1 MADYK
6 LGIPGLDQAIPQ
18 VRGGTNFLVV
28 GPPQSGKEV
37 IVHNAT
43 YAGLTEGEAAI
54 LVSTGLSGEDA
65 WRWFQANG
73 MDLEPA
79 KGRVG
84 IVDCVSQTI
93 GLSVGDTERIKRVSS
108 PVNLTGISVAITGFF
123 EEFWMKRGIRKA
135 RLSIHSLST
144 MLMYSNLQTV
154 FRFLHVFT
162 GRIKSAD
169 ALGFYV
175 IEEGMHDAQ
184 TLTTLKQ
191 LADGIIEVKIE
202 NDRPAMRVT
211 MTGKACPWIPFEVD
225 GGRVKPQGPPK

>member
-6 LGIPGLDQAIPQ
+6 LGIPGLDEVLSPI
-18 VRGGTNFLVV
+18 RGGSNFLVI
-28 GPPQSGKEV
+28 GPPMSGKEV
-37 IVHNAT
+37 LVHNAT
-43 YAGLTEGEAAI
+43 YSGLSEGEAAI
-54 LVSTGLSGEDA
+54 MVSTGLSGEDV
-65 WRWFQANG
+65 WKWFQANG
-73 MDLEPA
+73 MDLEPS

-84 IVDCVSQTI
+84 VVDCVSQTI

-123 EEFWMKRGIRKA
+123 EEFWMKRGVRKA

-175 IEEGMHDAQ
+175 IEQGMHDDQ
-184 TLTTLKQ
+184 TMNTLKQ
-191 LADGIIEVKIE
+191 LADGVIEVKVE
-202 NDRPAMRVT
+202 GDKTLMRAAT
-211 MTGKACPWIPFEVD
+211 TGKMTPWLPFQIE
-225 GGRVKPQGPPK
+225 GGRVKVGPAR

>member
-6 LGIPGLDQAIPQ
+6 LGIPGLDEFIPQ
-18 VRGGTNFLVV
+18 VRGGSNFLIV
-28 GPPQSGKEV
+28 GPPMSGKEV
-37 IVHNAT
+37 LVHNAT
-43 YAGLTEGEAAI
+43 YAGLMEGEAAI
-54 LVSTGLSGEDA
+54 MVSTGLSGEDA
-65 WRWFQANG
+65 WKWFQASG
-73 MDLEPA
+73 MDLEPVKA
-79 KGRVG
+79 RVG
-84 IVDCVSQTI
+84 VVDCVSQTI

-123 EEFWMKRGIRKA
+123 EEFWMKRGVRKA

-175 IEEGMHDAQ
+175 IEQGMHDDQ
-184 TLTTLKQ
+184 TLNTLKQ
-191 LADGIIEVKIE
+191 LADGVIEVKIE
-202 NDRPAMRVT
+202 NDQPSMRAAT
-211 MTGKACPWIPFEVD
+211 TGKVTPWVPFRVE
-225 GGRVKPQGPPK
+225 GGRVKAGAPR

>member
-6 LGIPGLDQAIPQ
+6 LGIPGLDEALPQ
-18 VRGGTNFLVV
+18 VRGGSNFLVV
-28 GPPQSGKEV
+28 GPPMSGKEV
-37 IVHNAT
+37 LVHSAT
-43 YAGLTEGEAAI
+43 YSGLSEGEAAI
-54 LVSTGLSGEDA
+54 MVSTGLSGEDL
-65 WRWFQANG
+65 WKWFQTNG
-73 MDLEPA
+73 MDLEA
-79 KGRVG
+79 SKGRVG
-84 IVDCVSQTI
+84 LVDCVSQTI

-123 EEFWMKRGIRKA
+123 EEFWMKRGVRKA

-175 IEEGMHDAQ
+175 IEQGMHDDQ
-184 TLTTLKQ
+184 TMNTLKQ
-191 LADGIIEVKIE
+191 LADGVIEVKME
-202 NDRPAMRVT
+202 SDQALMRAT
-211 MTGKACPWIPFEVD
+211 ITGKVTPWTPFRIE
-225 GGRVKPQGPPK
+225 GGRVKPGPAR

>member
-1 MADYK
+1 MADYP
-6 LGIPGLDQAIPQ
+6 LGIPGLDEVLSP
-18 VRGGTNFLVV
+18 VRGGTNFLVI
-28 GPPQSGKEV
+28 GPPMSGKE
-37 IVHNAT
+37 ILAHHSIH
-43 YAGLTEGEAAI
+43 AGLSAGEAAI
-54 LVSTGLSGEDA
+54 LVSTGLSGEDV

-79 KGRVG
+79 KNRVG

-93 GLSVGDTERIKRVSS
+93 GLSVGDTERIRRVSS

-123 EEFWMKRGIRKA
+123 EEFWMKRGVRKA

-175 IEEGMHDAQ
+175 LEQGMHDEQ
-184 TLTTLKQ
+184 TMATLKQ
-191 LADGIIEVKIE
+191 LADGVIEVKME
-202 NDRPAMRVT
+202 GDQAMMRATTPGRVT
-211 MTGKACPWIPFEVD
+211 PWIPFRID
-225 GGRVKPQGPPK
+225 GGRVKAGPPR